1 MQIRDKDVLIKPILA
16 ADFPDLR
23 DLYNEYITGAI
34 HLKKPELVKV
44 GQKLLAFALKRTDPV
59 LAKDP
64 KLFSELD
71 GDEVKQI
78 VSDACGDL
86 KNSLQ
91 VATNLIEQNVSRFI
105 NAQITKVGVENL
117 DVPGLNTSPA
127 SPLHLVPPLETS
139 KT

>member
-1 MQIRDKDVLIKPILA
+1 MIIRDKDILIKPILA

-34 HLKKPELVKV
+34 HLTKPELIKA
-44 GQKLLAFALKRTDPV
+44 GQKVLAFALKDTDPV

-64 KLFSELD
+64 KLFKELST
-71 GDEVKQI
+71 DEVKQI
-78 VSDACGDL
+78 VSDASGDL

-117 DVPGLNTSPA
+117 DVPGLSTSPV
-127 SPLHLVPPLETS
+127 SPPHLVPPLETS